1 MSEKK
6 LGERIKKMRYNLN
19 LTQEKLGEKADL
31 HYTYIGQVE
40 RGEKIPSFKAL
51 QKIADALN
59 IGIEF
64 LVRENENLT
73 VTESIKIK
81 DINELLVNRNERELE
96 LIYDFLQDLI
106 DILDYAKIEK
116 ND

>member
-1 MSEKK
+1 MSEKN

-19 LTQEKLGEKADL
+19 LTQEKLGEKANL

-40 RGEKIPSFKAL
+40 RGEKTPSFKAL

-64 LVRENENLT
+64 LVRKNGNLT

-96 LIYDFLQDLI
+96 LIYDFLQDII